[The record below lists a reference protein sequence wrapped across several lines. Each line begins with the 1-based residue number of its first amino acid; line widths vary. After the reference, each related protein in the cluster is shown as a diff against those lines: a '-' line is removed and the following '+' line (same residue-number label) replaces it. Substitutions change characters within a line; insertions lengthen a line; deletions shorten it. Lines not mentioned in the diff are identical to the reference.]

1 MRWRRATASGVETL
15 LRRPLNS
22 LHTGPPFIYFWR
34 SAEMHEDIRKQG
46 ALAAR
51 QGLTLWD
58 CPYLKAQAM
67 PGHTGESPAAWQA
80 KVDAWEAGWMR
91 ERNLTRPPKRTT
103 LSRER
108 RV

>member
-1 MRWRRATASGVETL
+1 
-15 LRRPLNS
+15 
-22 LHTGPPFIYFWR
+22 
-34 SAEMHEDIRKQG
+34 MHEDVRKQG

-58 CPYLKAQAM
+58 CPYLKAHAM

-80 KVDAWEAGWMR
+80 KVDAWEDGWMR
-91 ERNLTRPPKRTT
+91 ERNIARPPPKRAQP
-103 LSRER
+103 SHAH